1 MDNEE
6 CFPFTVDTLIQFD
19 CGGGGL
25 VLSTIILLCRGGGG
39 NDRFLCVTD
48 SHKVVSS
55 TRHRER
61 ESNLTLTAIRTN
73 CVGRCIKVL
82 EVWLVMA
89 FNATFNNISDIS

>member
-6 CFPFTVDTLIQFD
+6 CFPFTVDTLIRFD

-25 VLSTIILLCRGGGG
+25 VLS
-39 NDRFLCVTD
+39 
-48 SHKVVSS
+48 HKVVSS
-55 TRHRER
+55 TRHRQR
-61 ESNLTLTAIRTN
+61 ESNLTLTAIKTN

-89 FNATFNNISDIS
+89 FNATFNNISAIS